1 MNLLSFFFN
10 LQFYSLTFSAFFPK
24 LCPKHERDLFSDNHF
39 LFPKFYIQLLNFTMW
54 SFLRDFLPLAFFLKV
69 FVVVVV
75 KVVWISAVSASPR
88 LFTIDG
94 EWECIRAREAGWKYF
109 VLGFFLKLRICIW
122 VNNSCKKRIS
132 DISSGNSDKNLHL
145 HLQRFFNY
153 YLLLVP
159 YNANIFLSDWV
170 MFAFLC
176 VCCVFVGFMGT
187 ALSFLFRIFF
197 QFLWF
202 SSFCFSSWCRI
213 RLFHPQ

>member
-1 MNLLSFFFN
+1 MNLLSFFFKFTI
-10 LQFYSLTFSAFFPK
+10 LLFDIFSLFPK
-24 LCPKHERDLFSDNHF
+24 TLPKAWARSFSDSHF

-109 VLGFFLKLRICIW
+109 VLGFFLKLQICIW

-187 ALSFLFRIFF
+187 ALSFLFRFF
-197 QFLWF
+197 LPI
-202 SSFCFSSWCRI
+202 S
-213 RLFHPQ
+213 LFF